1 MKELRDDNNKKNTQM
16 DMVLVTIII
25 GIVTFGVLMVYSA
38 SNYYAL
44 VTFGDS
50 FDLVKKQGLYACVG
64 ICVMFFVA
72 TRIDYKMFN
81 NFNLALTIYIGAN
94 LLVASLPLIGHES
107 KGATRWIRI
116 GPLSLQPSE
125 FAKIATI
132 LLLSA
137 FIVRYRNK
145 LSHMAFLACCGVI
158 IIIPGGLVLL
168 ENMSSAIVIM
178 SAGIL
183 IMFVSTPQVWYY
195 VAGAGAAV
203 AGAFYA
209 LFLANTLD
217 PTVETTGLLGIVLPQ
232 YRLDRFR
239 VWLDPWIDPRGD
251 GYQPIQSL
259 YAIGS
264 GGLFGQGY
272 GSSIQKQGFL
282 PEPHN
287 DIIFSVIC
295 EELGLVGACIVLL
308 AYGIL
313 IFRGLSIAIR
323 AEDLFGSLVAT
334 GLVGLVA
341 VQVIINVAV
350 NTNTFPTTGM
360 QLPLVSYGGTALVVL
375 LASLGLLLNIS
386 RSAKIQRAGK

>member
-1 MKELRDDNNKKNTQM
+1 
-16 DMVLVTIII
+16 
-25 GIVTFGVLMVYSA
+25 MVYSA
-38 SNYYAL
+38 SHYYAE
-44 VTFGDS
+44 VTFGDE

-64 ICVMFFVA
+64 LTVMYLVA
-72 TRIDYKMFN
+72 TKIDYKMFS
-81 NFNLALTIYIGAN
+81 NFNLTLYIYIGAN

-116 GPLSLQPSE
+116 GPLSIQPSE

-132 LLLSA
+132 LFLSA
-137 FIVRYRNK
+137 FIVKYRNK
-145 LSHMAFLACCGVI
+145 MSELAFLMCCGVI

-178 SAGIL
+178 AAGAL
-183 IMFVSTPQVWYY
+183 IMFISTKQVWYY
-195 VAGAGAAV
+195 IAGAGAAV

-217 PTVETTGLLGIVLPQ
+217 PTVETTGLLGIILPQ

-295 EELGLVGACIVLL
+295 EE
-308 AYGIL
+308 
-313 IFRGLSIAIR
+313 
-323 AEDLFGSLVAT
+323 
-334 GLVGLVA
+334 
-341 VQVIINVAV
+341 
-350 NTNTFPTTGM
+350 
-360 QLPLVSYGGTALVVL
+360 
-375 LASLGLLLNIS
+375 
-386 RSAKIQRAGK
+386 